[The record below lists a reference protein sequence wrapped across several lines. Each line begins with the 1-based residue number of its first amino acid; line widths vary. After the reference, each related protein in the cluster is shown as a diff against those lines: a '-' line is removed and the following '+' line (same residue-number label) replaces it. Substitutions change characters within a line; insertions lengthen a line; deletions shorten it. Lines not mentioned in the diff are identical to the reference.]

1 MHAEVLT
8 PRMAT
13 LAPRLCEALA
23 GVPFVLAGGTALALQ
38 IGHRI
43 SVDFDWFCPAGQL
56 PRDLAE
62 RVGLLDPAF
71 QVIQDRQD
79 TFECLIGGVK
89 CSFFEFAPRFAE
101 AAETIYGLPLA
112 PLLDIAAMKLIAISQ
127 RGSRKDFYD
136 LHAVLQ
142 RIAFRQIT
150 SRLTEMYDPRRLNPM
165 HLAKLLVYFD
175 DAEGEPEPQL
185 LHRTD
190 WASVRQWFEER
201 IREYTQILLE
211 ETAKP

>member
-1 MHAEVLT
+1 
-8 PRMAT
+8 
-13 LAPRLCEALA
+13 
-23 GVPFVLAGGTALALQ
+23 
-38 IGHRI
+38 
-43 SVDFDWFCPAGQL
+43 
-56 PRDLAE
+56 
-62 RVGLLDPAF
+62 
-71 QVIQDRQD
+71 
-79 TFECLIGGVK
+79 
-89 CSFFEFAPRFAE
+89 
-101 AAETIYGLPLA
+101 
-112 PLLDIAAMKLIAISQ
+112 LDIAAMKLIAISQ